1 MTRRKPI
8 VLGTR
13 RERSMRRTY
22 VIGAVSLVALCVAGI
37 AIAAAA
43 PTTLFGSVGPGFSIT
58 LRDAQGNAVTRVEP
72 GEFEIEVDDKSEE
85 HNFHLSGP
93 GVDVSTDVAE
103 VRKQTFKVTLANG
116 RYTFVCDPH
125 ALQMRGAFTVGAES
139 GSGTVTTPTPPAAK
153 PTAPVGARLSLTVGP
168 GFAISL
174 KTLAGRKVDAAPA
187 GRLHRHGAG
196 PVDEPQR
203 PRARR
208 DGDARDRSRV
218 RRDADLARRPAQ
230 GDARHPVRPAQ
241 GDDASDGQGCVTS
254 GLRPAAREPFHR
266 RTRPRPA
273 CRRCRC
279 RRSPAAPRRGRGS
292 PRRRAARTSV
302 APSPATRRTRRC
314 ART

>member
-8 VLGTR
+8 VLDPR

-22 VIGAVSLVALCVAGI
+22 VIGAVSLVALSVAGI

-139 GSGTVTTPTPPAAK
+139 GSGDVTTPTPPAAK

-174 KTLAGRKVDAAPA
+174 KTLAGRKVTLLRP
-187 GRLHRHGAG
+187 GAYT
-196 PVDEPQR
+196 VTV
-203 PRARR
+203 
-208 DGDARDRSRV
+208 RDRSTSHNARV
-218 RRDADLARRPAQ
+218 RGATTTRATGVGFVGTQTWR
-230 GDARHPVRPAQ
+230 V
-241 GDDASDGQGCVTS
+241 V
-254 GLRPAAREPFHR
+254 LRKGTLVIQCDPHKATMRQ
-266 RTRPRPA
+266 TVK
-273 CRRCRC
+273 
-279 RRSPAAPRRGRGS
+279 
-292 PRRRAARTSV
+292 V
-302 APSPATRRTRRC
+302 A
-314 ART
+314 